1 VFRSKGHVS
10 FMFDQER
17 RAYFM
22 AKIFNKPMVLI
33 CHMHQ
38 VYSIKGMDILTYWEI
53 PDILV
58 TDRLGMEDS

>member
-1 VFRSKGHVS
+1 
-10 FMFDQER
+10 MFDQER